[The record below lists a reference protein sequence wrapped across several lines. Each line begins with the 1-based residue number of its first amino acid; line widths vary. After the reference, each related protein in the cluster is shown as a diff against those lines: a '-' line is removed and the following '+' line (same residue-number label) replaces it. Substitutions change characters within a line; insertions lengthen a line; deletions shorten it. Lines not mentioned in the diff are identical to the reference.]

1 MTWPSVD
8 ELAAAAAEYR
18 SNWWRTNDDALQVVN
33 DRATYPRLRAELS
46 GASGVGQIVTTAQ
59 IYRPDHGGDPDDRPY
74 LPQRVRVH
82 QRIVDACVPPA
93 TTAATHSGTAGIT
106 ATAAASNETASTT
119 EVDAVPD
126 AARHQDDVPTAF
138 FTIGCMGAGKSSV
151 LRSIVDR
158 HRTSRAWDTGPPP
171 ASIIDAD
178 RVREML
184 PEYADG
190 LGSEV
195 VVPECYDVTYRDV
208 FDRALARRADIIYDT
223 IGRLSS
229 IRDNI
234 VLLHESGFDIHVL
247 HATCALDV
255 CEQRTVQRALE
266 GDGRLVPAGMLP
278 RAAADSEEA
287 LAALR
292 SEGFPL
298 AGWAVVDTTDMSA
311 PTLLEGTKPWTDLL

>member
-1 MTWPSVD
+1 MRWSSVD
-8 ELAAAAAEYR
+8 ELDAAAAEYR
-18 SNWWRTNDDALQVVN
+18 SNWWRTNDDALRVVN

-93 TTAATHSGTAGIT
+93 TGTGT
-106 ATAAASNETASTT
+106 GTTNSDASSTGTASTT
-119 EVDAVPD
+119 GADP
-126 AARHQDDVPTAF
+126 AAGAAPQEDDVPTAF

-158 HRTSRAWDTGPPP
+158 YRASRAGDTGPPP

-178 RVREML
+178 RVRQML

-208 FDRALARRADIIYDT
+208 FDRTLARRADIIYDT

-229 IRDNI
+229 IRDNM
-234 VLLHESGFDIHVL
+234 VMLHESGFDIHVL

-266 GDGRLVPAGMLP
+266 RDGRLVPAAMLP
-278 RAAADSEEA
+278 RAAADAEEA

-298 AGWAVVDTTDMSA
+298 AGWAVVDTTDMSV
-311 PTLLEGTKPWTDLL
+311 PTLLAGTNPWTELL